1 MKNTSELFCEFK
13 YFEMIPYEEGITRRD
28 PSPVIFAKGLYYVWY
43 SKTNKSYSGY
53 PADIWYATSKDG
65 YNWQEAGPALLK
77 GELDE
82 FDGYGVFTPSI
93 IVADEKYYL
102 IYTAVSIPFDN
113 NRNKT
118 ALGIA
123 ISESP
128 NGPWERFKNNPIL
141 LPSNNPKSFDSM
153 RVDDACIL
161 KKDKKYWLYYKGRQ
175 LNKSPNETKMGLA
188 ISRFPEGPYNKYN
201 GNPVLD
207 SGHEVCVWPDISGIS
222 CLVANTGPQGNTLQ
236 HSIDGIHFSKITNLK
251 CPKAPGPF
259 RKDNYNENNGF
270 ALSWGISM
278 VQTPRKSPYLVRFE
292 FYSS

>member
-28 PSPVIFAKGLYYVWY
+28 HSPVIFAKGLYYVWY

-128 NGPWERFKNNPIL
+128 NGPWERLKITQFYCQAIIL
-141 LPSNNPKSFDSM
+141 KALTVCVLMM
-153 RVDDACIL
+153 RV
-161 KKDKKYWLYYKGRQ
+161 
-175 LNKSPNETKMGLA
+175 
-188 ISRFPEGPYNKYN
+188 F
-201 GNPVLD
+201 
-207 SGHEVCVWPDISGIS
+207 
-222 CLVANTGPQGNTLQ
+222 
-236 HSIDGIHFSKITNLK
+236 
-251 CPKAPGPF
+251 
-259 RKDNYNENNGF
+259 
-270 ALSWGISM
+270 
-278 VQTPRKSPYLVRFE
+278 
-292 FYSS
+292 